1 MRCATCAKFD
11 KERGSYEYEYGCI
24 VTCNDIKVEQ
34 LGMAKEFWQNGVQ
47 DAVS

>member
-1 MRCATCAKFD
+1 MLLITFKYRD
-11 KERGSYEYEYGCI
+11 KCVSLDPHI
-24 VTCNDIKVEQ
+24 ATCNDIKVEQ

>member
-1 MRCATCAKFD
+1 MLLITCKYRDNCVSMNPHVA
-11 KERGSYEYEYGCI
+11 I
-24 VTCNDIKVEQ
+24 CNDIKVEQ